1 MVKKKEEKNV
11 SSELEVYCG
20 ENWSLEKDGVNIYI
34 KSATGFYNDERENAK
49 VKLRILIE
57 EL

>member
-1 MVKKKEEKNV
+1 MGRKKDEQKAI
-11 SSELEVYCG
+11 SELEVYCG

-34 KSATGFYNDERENAK
+34 KSGTGFYNEERENAK
-49 VKLRILIE
+49 VKLKISVE